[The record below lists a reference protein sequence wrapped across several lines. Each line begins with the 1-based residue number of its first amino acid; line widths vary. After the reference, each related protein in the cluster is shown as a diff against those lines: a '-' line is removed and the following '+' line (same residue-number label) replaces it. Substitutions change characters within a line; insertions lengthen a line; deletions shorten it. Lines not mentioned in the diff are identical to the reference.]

1 MSSSFVEEAEAT
13 PKPKRLGDRLVADG
27 LLLEDQ
33 LNLSLKESKRLGKF
47 LGETLV
53 SLGFITDEVLTTYLA
68 TESQASV
75 LDLTDYFIP
84 PDVLELVPHELSAQ
98 FQLLPLSRKGNLLK
112 VALVDTYNVMAVDT
126 IERVT
131 GLNVE
136 VVTAPPQTIAD
147 AIERYYAQSE
157 TITNLVDQLAKQGI
171 GVLGDQSGTEA
182 PMIRLCNQI
191 ITFAIQI
198 RATDIHVEPDE
209 QYLRIRIRVD
219 GLLGREILIPKA
231 LQASI
236 IARLKLMATLNVTEK
251 RLPQDGRIPFTSGT
265 KRVDLRVSTLP
276 TNFGES
282 LVMRIL
288 DKSAVHLEFGSL
300 GFTEHNQKRVETVV
314 QRPYGILLVTGPT
327 GSGKTTTLYT
337 SLRGVNAQEKGVFT
351 LEDPV
356 EYQMPMVRQTQVNP
370 GIGMTFAT
378 GLRALLRQDPD
389 VIMVGEIRDL
399 ETADLAMRAAMTGH
413 LVFSTLHTND
423 AVGAIPRLIDMGIEP
438 YLLASALSGVVA
450 QRLVRLICHGCKEER
465 TDVEVVLKAL
475 KIPPPVGQ
483 EPRLWM
489 GKGCRAC
496 GMTGFRGRQGIF
508 EVLLMNE
515 QIHLPIVQGPDLPAI
530 RAIAKR
536 DGMQT
541 MKEDGL
547 AKAFEGLTTVEEVLR
562 VVDG

>member
-1 MSSSFVEEAEAT
+1 
-13 PKPKRLGDRLVADG
+13 
-27 LLLEDQ
+27 
-33 LNLSLKESKRLGKF
+33 
-47 LGETLV
+47 
-53 SLGFITDEVLTTYLA
+53 
-68 TESQASV
+68 
-75 LDLTDYFIP
+75 
-84 PDVLELVPHELSAQ
+84 
-98 FQLLPLSRKGNLLK
+98 
-112 VALVDTYNVMAVDT
+112 
-126 IERVT
+126 
-131 GLNVE
+131 
-136 VVTAPPQTIAD
+136 
-147 AIERYYAQSE
+147 
-157 TITNLVDQLAKQGI
+157 
-171 GVLGDQSGTEA
+171 
-182 PMIRLCNQI
+182 MIRLCNQI

-198 RATDIHVEPDE
+198 RSTDIHVEPDE

-219 GLLGREILIPKA
+219 GLLGREILIPKV

-265 KRVDLRVSTLP
+265 RRVDLRVSTLP

-288 DKSAVHLEFGSL
+288 DKSAVNLEFSSL
-300 GFTEHNQKRVETVV
+300 GFNDKNQQRVQTVV

-337 SLRGVNAQEKGVFT
+337 SLKCVNAQEKGVFT

-370 GIGMTFAT
+370 GIGMTFAA

-423 AVGAIPRLIDMGIEP
+423 AVGAIPRLIDMGVEP

-465 TDVEVVLKAL
+465 DDVEQELKAL
-475 KIPPPVGQ
+475 KIQPPEGKK
-483 EPRLWM
+483 PRLWI
-489 GKGCRAC
+489 GRGCRTC
-496 GMTGFRGRQGIF
+496 GGTGFRGRQGIF

-530 RAIAKR
+530 RGIARKE
-536 DGMQT
+536 GMLT

-547 AKAFEGLTTVEEVLR
+547 AKAFQGLTTIEEVLR

>member
-1 MSSSFVEEAEAT
+1 MNLSVMEHAPT
-13 PKPKRLGDRLVADG
+13 KPKRLGDRLVADG
-27 LLLEDQ
+27 LLAEDQ
-33 LNLSLKESKRLGKF
+33 LDLALKESKRNGKF

-68 TESQASV
+68 TESQATV
-75 LDLTDYFIP
+75 LDLSDCFIP
-84 PDVLELVPHELSAQ
+84 PDVLALVPHELSAQ
-98 FQLLPLSRKGNLLK
+98 FRLLPIERKGNLLK
-112 VALVDTYNVMAVDT
+112 VAFADTYNVMAVDT
-126 IERVT
+126 IERIT

-136 VVTAPPQTIAD
+136 VVAAPSQTISD
-147 AIERYYAQSE
+147 AIERLYAQSE
-157 TITNLVDQLAKQGI
+157 TITNLVDQLAKQG
-171 GVLGDQSGTEA
+171 LGALGEQSGTEA

-219 GLLGREILIPKA
+219 GLLGREILIPKI

-265 KRVDLRVSTLP
+265 RRVDLRVSTLP

-282 LVMRIL
+282 VVMRIL
-288 DKSAVHLEFGSL
+288 DKSAVNLEFSSL
-300 GFTEHNQKRVETVV
+300 GFTAHNQQRVRSVV

-337 SLRGVNAQEKGVFT
+337 SLREVNAQEKGVFT

-370 GIGMTFAT
+370 GIGMTFAA

-423 AVGAIPRLIDMGIEP
+423 AVGAIPRLIDMGVEP

-450 QRLVRLICHGCKEER
+450 QRLLRLICHGCKEER
-465 TDVEVVLKAL
+465 TDVEQVLKAL
-475 KIPPPVGQ
+475 KIQPPEGEP
-483 EPRLWM
+483 PRLWQ

-496 GMTGFRGRQGIF
+496 GNTGFRGRQGIY
-508 EVLLMNE
+508 EVFLMNE
-515 QIHLPIVQGPDLPAI
+515 QVHLPIVQGPDLPAI
-530 RAIAKR
+530 RGIARKE
-536 DGMQT
+536 GMIT

-547 AKAFEGLTTVEEVLR
+547 AKAFQGLTTVEEVLR